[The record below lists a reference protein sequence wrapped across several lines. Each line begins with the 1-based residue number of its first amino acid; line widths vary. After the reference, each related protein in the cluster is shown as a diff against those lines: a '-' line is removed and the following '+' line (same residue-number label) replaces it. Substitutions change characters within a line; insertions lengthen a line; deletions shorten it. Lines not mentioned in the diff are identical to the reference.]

1 MMTTARI
8 LIVEDERIVAIDLQ
22 RRLVRMGYRVVAIAA
37 SGPEAIDKAQALRP
51 DLILMDIRLQGRMD
65 GVEAAQHIHAHMRM
79 PIVFMTAYVD
89 ETTMQRARAVTPW
102 GCLRKP
108 FDTRTVQIT
117 IESALGGQPTDTR

>member
-22 RRLVRMGYRVVAIAA
+22 RRLTRMGYMVVAIAA
-37 SGPEAIDKAQALRP
+37 SGPEAIEKAQALDP
-51 DLILMDIRLQGRMD
+51 DLILMDIRLQGCMD

-89 ETTMQRARAVTPW
+89 EATMQRARAVTSW

-117 IESALGGQPTDTR
+117 IESALGGRPTDTL